1 MVADNNH
8 VSLRERVAELLFTFG
23 SFVGSVGLGNLL
35 PAMLVLGLISL
46 DIFGDDIFK
55 SLSVNLILLAVAN
68 ALSLLF
74 LVGIS
79 MLQKLKLQELF
90 SLKLPDKKIIW
101 LLPAALAYVTFLV
114 SVMLLVKLLFPSAD
128 LEQAQKIP
136 FIGAK
141 GTTQVII
148 SFIALVIVAPIAEE
162 LLYRGYLL
170 SRLRKTFPYGV
181 SIFLTS
187 LVFALAHG
195 QLNVGIDTFILSLAL
210 CFLVYKTDSIVPSII
225 LHACKN
231 GLAFL
236 LLFVFK
242 L

>member
-1 MVADNNH
+1 MVNNNSNAN
-8 VSLRERVAELLFTFG
+8 VRERIAELLFTVG
-23 SFVGSVGLGNLL
+23 SFVGSVGLGNFL
-35 PAMLVLGLISL
+35 PAVLVLGLISL
-46 DIFGDDIFK
+46 NIFSDDIFK
-55 SLSVNLILLAVAN
+55 SLSANLVLLAVAN

-74 LVGIS
+74 LVGMSMMQKIS
-79 MLQKLKLQELF
+79 LKKLF
-90 SLKLPDKKIIW
+90 SFKLPGKKVIW
-101 LLPAALAYVTFLV
+101 VLPAALAYVLFLV
-114 SVMLLVKLLFPSAD
+114 SVMVLLKALFPSAD

-141 GTTQVII
+141 GTTQIII
-148 SFIALVIVAPIAEE
+148 SFIALVVVAPIAEE

-187 LVFALAHG
+187 SVFALAHG

-210 CFLVYKTDSIVPSII
+210 CLLVYKTESIVPSII

-242 L
+242 V